1 MSGKDDFDDGWRPY
15 VQDPDDPSIQ
25 VDKQT
30 LRNDLSTPEQCVL
43 FVKTVQKVHRRRPGR
58 AIYDLSIYGL
68 TGWDTLQKLRDIVA
82 NNRESEWLKA
92 AEKEYENLEYHLKEA
107 LKNFDKD
114 TAPVVDALDAMIEWF
129 MEFFVHRR
137 QERWQMERLP
147 DGEDPMEFWRR
158 YFTVLKNMAIGFG
171 KNPAHFDGFETSCNP
186 FCIGIKNLFLVNTLS
201 TCSRRHVQDGKVG
214 RRTINDNRVACP

>member
-1 MSGKDDFDDGWRPY
+1 MSGRDDFDDGWRPY

-25 VDKQT
+25 VDKYT
-30 LRNDLSTPEQCVL
+30 LKDASSTPEQCVL
-43 FVKTVQKVHRRRPGR
+43 FVKTVQKVHRRRAGR
-58 AIYDLSIYGL
+58 EIFGLSIYGL
-68 TGWDTLQKLRDIVA
+68 TGIDTWRKLKDIVT

-92 AEKEYENLEYHLKEA
+92 AEKEYDNLEYQSKEA
-107 LKNFDKD
+107 LKEFDKD
-114 TAPVVDALDAMIEWF
+114 TDPVMHALDAMIEWF
-129 MEFFVHRR
+129 MELFVHRR

-171 KNPAHFDGFETSCNP
+171 KNPAHFDGFETRCNP

-201 TCSRRHVQDGKVG
+201 TCSRQSWATNYK
-214 RRTINDNRVACP
+214 

>member
-1 MSGKDDFDDGWRPY
+1 MSGKDEFDDGWRPY

-30 LRNDLSTPEQCVL
+30 LKDASSTPEQCVQL
-43 FVKTVQKVHRRRPGR
+43 VNILQKKHGRRAGR
-58 AIYDLSIYGL
+58 EISSMSIYTF
-68 TGWDTLQKLRDIVA
+68 TGWDTWQKLRNILA
-82 NNRESEWLKA
+82 NNGDSEWLKT

-137 QERWQMERLP
+137 QERWQMER
-147 DGEDPMEFWRR
+147 DQYGEDAMEFWRE
-158 YFTVLKNMAIGFG
+158 YFVVLKNMAIGFG
-171 KNPAHFDGFETSCNP
+171 KNPAHFEGFETRCNP
-186 FCIGIKNLFLVNTLS
+186 FCI
-201 TCSRRHVQDGKVG
+201 
-214 RRTINDNRVACP
+214 RV